1 MKIKA
6 MLVDDEIHILNN
18 LSKVLPWNDMDIEI
32 VSLARNGVEAL
43 AAAKKHRP
51 DLILTDI
58 RMPVMDGMA
67 LLKEIRQLGM
77 ESEVLLLTGYQQF
90 EYAQAA
96 IHYGVQEYICKP
108 INYEELEQSVKEVA
122 KNIREKQLLQSK
134 EQKFDRI
141 AYLANEN
148 YLLQSLLGQS
158 YKEEHPLWSEDEEW
172 VDELSYFMY
181 LVDVNEYAYA
191 SVQWTVANR
200 KDWNKKIRKKL
211 KMMLDERQA
220 KEAAVLQI
228 REGEWCIIIPNTTNE
243 SVMESKQLN
252 RMLFQL
258 QDEERANEHV
268 HFRMCV
274 KQIPCSVAELAVVY
288 KQMQQ
293 QLTYHN
299 SDEAIVIADQ
309 AAIDLARTVHADVDV
324 KWQWI
329 EELSKGLRN
338 GSAELLGQVINS
350 MKERLPQL
358 CLLSVARTEKLLH
371 YLLIYLLREMREQQ
385 MLGQEQEEQIWNQL
399 QESMNVK
406 ELQALVLS
414 LISQARSSLS
424 TKKSS
429 EVLMFSA
436 ENYIQQQ
443 LDKDF
448 GIDDIAQHL
457 GISCSYFCFL
467 FKQHFGET
475 FVEYL
480 TRQRMEIAKS
490 LLMNSDKTIT
500 QIGTQVGYIER
511 RYFTKVFQKYTG
523 MTPSEY
529 RIKHA
534 EADIKL

>member
-1 MKIKA
+1 

-18 LSKVLPWNDMDIEI
+18 LSKVIPWNDMDIEI

-43 AAAKKHRP
+43 AAAKRHRP

-67 LLKEIRQLGM
+67 LLKEIRQLGL

-90 EYAQAA
+90 EYAQTA

-108 INYEELEQSVKEVA
+108 INYEELEQSVKEAA
-122 KNIREKQLLQSK
+122 KSIREKQLLQSK

-148 YLLQSLLGQS
+148 YLLHSLLGQS
-158 YKEEHPLWSEDEEW
+158 SKEEHPLWSEEEGW
-172 VDELSYFMY
+172 VDELDYYMY

-191 SVQWTVANR
+191 SIQWSVTDR
-200 KDWNKKIRKKL
+200 KDWNKKIRRKL
-211 KMMLDERQA
+211 KSLLDEWQTT
-220 KEAAVLQI
+220 EATVLQI
-228 REGEWCIIIPNTTNE
+228 REGEWCVIIPNMHEAVSIDHSQLHPLLSRLQE
-243 SVMESKQLN
+243 SEK
-252 RMLFQL
+252 
-258 QDEERANEHV
+258 ANEHV

-274 KQIPCSVAELAVVY
+274 KQIPCSAYELAVVY

-299 SDEAIVIADQ
+299 TDEAIVIADQ
-309 AAIDLARTVHADVDV
+309 AAIDLARTVHIDVDV

-329 EELSKGLRN
+329 EELSKGLRS
-338 GSAELLGQVINS
+338 GSAELLGQVINN
-350 MKERLPQL
+350 MRERLPQL
-358 CLLSVARTEKLLH
+358 SLLSIARTEKLLH
-371 YLLIYLLREMREQQ
+371 YMLIYLLREMREQQ
-385 MLGQEQEEQIWNQL
+385 MLEQDQEENIWNQL

-414 LISQARSSLS
+414 LITQARSTLS

-429 EVLMFSA
+429 ELLMFSA
-436 ENYIQQQ
+436 DNYIQQH

-448 GIDDIAQHL
+448 GIDDIAQYL

-475 FVEYL
+475 FVEHL
-480 TRQRMEIAKS
+480 TKQRMEIAKS
-490 LLMNSDKTIT
+490 LLTNSDKTIT
-500 QIGTQVGYIER
+500 QIGSNVGYIER

-529 RIKHA
+529 RIKHSETA
-534 EADIKL
+534 Q